1 MKKLLIS
8 VLLVLITG
16 IAYTY
21 LFIPSA
27 ISIEVSTS
35 LNSSSRA
42 LFRQFADLKNLK
54 KWWPGTIVL
63 KDKVPHYLYNSTDYQ
78 ITPVDYTLFSARI
91 KGVDSILQT
100 KIYVFAINIDS
111 TQLLWIAKK
120 QLSLNPVER
129 IRVYLATRKLKKD
142 MGALLEKFR
151 QYYIKPENLYGMK
164 ITIGPVVDTSMIAV
178 FGVANAYPDDKTLY
192 NQIARLQAYALSMGA
207 VQSGYPMVNINTEH
221 ANAVKYEV
229 ALPINKVINSSAEFI
244 KKRLP
249 PGRILI
255 SEVHGGKNTI
265 EKAIISIKN
274 FGYDHKFN
282 MYVIPFFTLN
292 GDRLTE
298 QDTSKRVTKIY
309 CPIF

>member
-1 MKKLLIS
+1 MAGL
-8 VLLVLITG
+8 
-16 IAYTY
+16 AYTY
-21 LFIPSA
+21 LLIPSA
-27 ISIEVSTS
+27 ITIEESTS

-54 KWWPGTIVL
+54 KWWPGTIVV
-63 KDKVPHYLYNSTDYQ
+63 KDKVPHFLYNSTDYQ

-100 KIYVFAINIDS
+100 RMYLFAVNIDS
-111 TQLLWIAKK
+111 TQLVWIAKIK
-120 QLSLNPVER
+120 VSLNPIER

-142 MGALLEKFR
+142 MGSLLEKFR

-178 FGVANAYPDDKTLY
+178 FGVANTYPDDKILY
-192 NQIARLQAYALSMGA
+192 NQVARLQAYAISMGA
-207 VQSGYPMVNINTEH
+207 VQSGYPMVNIN
-221 ANAVKYEV
+221 ADRLNSVKYEV

-244 KKRLP
+244 QKRLP
-249 PGRILI
+249 PGRILV

-265 EKAIISIKN
+265 EKAITSIKN
-274 FGYDHKFN
+274 YGYDHKFN

-292 GDRLTE
+292 ADHLTE
-298 QDTSKRVTKIY
+298 SDTSKRITKIY